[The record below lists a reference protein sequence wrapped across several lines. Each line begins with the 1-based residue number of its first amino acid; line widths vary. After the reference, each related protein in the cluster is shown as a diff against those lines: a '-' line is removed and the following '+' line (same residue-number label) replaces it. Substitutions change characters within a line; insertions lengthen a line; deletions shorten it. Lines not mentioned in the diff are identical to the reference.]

1 VFPDFP
7 VVLCLSEE
15 DEPPVYMMD
24 VKNDQTGTTSYI
36 VRLGQ
41 KGKHVGVLGVYR
53 NPQGK
58 RPFSFK
64 YELVELGEEYM
75 TPPNQETNHPIVK
88 MMEDY
93 TRDLQKNNYLARYGQ
108 KNHLLQAMNP
118 VPGLRNPENGVPTY
132 IGSKACGKCHEHAFD
147 VWEKS
152 PHSHAYQTLVNA
164 KRPSLRQF
172 DGECIVCHTVGFGYK
187 SGFTSVNQT
196 KHLENVGC
204 ESCHGPGSLH
214 AKNPNDEEWKAR
226 MNQLWRGA
234 APNRKEFK
242 IETELCITCHDTDN
256 DVTWKHDKNY
266 DPFKDKWGKIIH
278 TTPR

>member
-1 VFPDFP
+1 
-7 VVLCLSEE
+7 
-15 DEPPVYMMD
+15 M
-24 VKNDQTGTTSYI
+24 
-36 VRLGQ
+36 
-41 KGKHVGVLGVYR
+41 
-53 NPQGK
+53 
-58 RPFSFK
+58 
-64 YELVELGEEYM
+64 GEEYM
-75 TPPNQETNHPIVK
+75 TPPNQEANHPITK

-108 KNHLLQAMNP
+108 KNHLLQAMQP

-132 IGSKACGKCHEHAFD
+132 IGSKACGKCHEHAYD

-152 PHSHAYQTLVNA
+152 PHSHAYQTLVDA
-164 KRPSLRQF
+164 RRPSLRQY

-187 SGFTSVNQT
+187 SGFTDAIKT

-214 AKNPNDEEWKAR
+214 QKNPNDEEWKAR

-256 DVTWKHDKNY
+256 DVTWKHDKTY